1 MAILSKIRD
10 RSLALILVIGL
21 ALFAFVLDPSSIE
34 EFLSSSKV
42 NTVGEVDGETISRK
56 EFSEALEVYKSQVGN
71 RTTEMEASNIVWDNL
86 VRQKIYQAQLAESG
100 ITVGESDVWNAL
112 IETPSIKNN
121 PQYQNEIGLFDQ
133 EKLKEFL
140 KIIKE
145 DVNQKATWAAWTNYM
160 SQIKKNLENTTYN
173 NLITAGL
180 GASLKEGENQYFN
193 TTAKVT
199 SQYVYVP
206 YTTIADSIVKVTKSE
221 IDSYVKAHASN
232 YKVEAS
238 RDLNIVKFD
247 ILPTAED
254 ETAIKNEVAELLN
267 DKGAFKGLKNTEDL
281 EEFFEDSD
289 IPLEENYNFKNSV
302 SVEIAEAV
310 FNGKAGAVFGPYKD
324 RGYFKISKL
333 LKVTQMPD
341 SVKSAHILIPFIG
354 SVSADQETTKTEA
367 QAKKTADSIL
377 SLVRRNKKKFA
388 AIADAVNP
396 DGTKGKGG
404 DIGWVTKNVA
414 YSPNFDA
421 DFANYLFFNKKRTTR
436 VVKTKFGYHIIR
448 IDNLKNKQKAV
459 KLATF
464 ARQLDA
470 SVATENKIF
479 QEAETLAL
487 ELSNGKSFDEL
498 VKEKNLT
505 SRPAIGLK
513 VLDENVPGVGN
524 QREII
529 TWAFNSEQEV
539 GDFKRFDTEKG
550 HVVVV
555 ITNQTKKGLMSAK
568 KAQFSVRPILINQKK
583 AAIIS
588 EKMNGTTLDAI
599 AKANNTTLRNASGLT
614 LSAPMISGVGYEPTV
629 VGAMSTAKENTLF
642 SEVEGEKG
650 VFAFVVTKKEQPVT
664 LPSYD
669 SYRKRIADQRKK
681 QTKNIYEAI
690 KEAANVKDGRSTFY
704 GIN

>member
-34 EFLSSSKV
+34 DFLSSSKV

-56 EFSEALEVYKSQVGN
+56 EFSEALEVYKSQMGN
-71 RTTEMEASNIVWDNL
+71 RTTEMEASNTVWNSL
-86 VRQKIYQAQLAESG
+86 VRQKIYQAQLAEAG

-145 DVNQKATWAAWTNYM
+145 DVNQKATWTAWTNYM

-173 NLITAGL
+173 ALITAGL
-180 GASLKEGENQYFN
+180 GASLKEGEAQYFN

-206 YTTIADSIVKVTKSE
+206 YTTVADSIVKVTKSE
-221 IDSYVKAHASN
+221 IDSYVKAHVSN

-254 ETAIKNEVAELLN
+254 EAAIKNEVAELLH
-267 DKGAFKGLKNTEDL
+267 DKGAFKGLKNTSDL

-289 IPLEENYNFKNSV
+289 IPLDENYNFKNSV
-302 SVEIAEAV
+302 SVEIADAV
-310 FNGKAGAVFGPYKD
+310 FNGKTGDVFGPYKD

-341 SVKSAHILIPFIG
+341 SVKGAHILIPFIG
-354 SVSADQETTKTEA
+354 SVSASQETTKTEA
-367 QAKKTADSIL
+367 QAKKTVDSIL

-388 AIADAVNP
+388 AIADAMNP

-421 DFANYLFFNKKRTTR
+421 DFANYLFFNKKRTIR

-464 ARQLDA
+464 ARRLDA
-470 SVATENKIF
+470 SIATENNVF
-479 QEAETLAL
+479 QQAETLAL
-487 ELSNGKSFDEL
+487 ELSNGKIFDEL
-498 VKEKNLT
+498 VKEKNLM

-529 TWAFNSEQEV
+529 TWAFSSEQKV
-539 GDFKRFDTEKG
+539 GDFKRFDTDKG

-568 KAQFSVRPILINQKK
+568 KAQFSVRPILVNQKK

-588 EKMNGTTLDAI
+588 KKMNGTTLDAI

-614 LSAPMISGVGYEPTV
+614 LNAPMISGVGYEPKV

-650 VFAFVVTKKEQPVT
+650 VFAFVVTKKELPVT
-664 LPSYD
+664 LPNYD
-669 SYRKRIADQRKK
+669 SYRKRIAAQRKQ
-681 QTKNIYEAI
+681 QTTNMYEAI
-690 KEAANVKDGRSTFY
+690 KKAANVKDARSTFY